1 MAHYAIQ
8 SIEGV
13 GYLIFEMTNQ
23 KLSKRVGNVFQSTQ
37 QARKYLSPTPN
48 DRVDLHYHCAYEEMI
63 NCEQGE
69 MKLVLP

>member
-8 SIEGV
+8 SVEGV
-13 GYLIFEMTNQ
+13 GYLIFEMSNQ
-23 KLSKRVGNVFQSTQ
+23 QLTKRVGNIFRSSQ
-37 QARKYLSPTPN
+37 QAKDYLAPTAG

-69 MKLVLP
+69 MTLVW